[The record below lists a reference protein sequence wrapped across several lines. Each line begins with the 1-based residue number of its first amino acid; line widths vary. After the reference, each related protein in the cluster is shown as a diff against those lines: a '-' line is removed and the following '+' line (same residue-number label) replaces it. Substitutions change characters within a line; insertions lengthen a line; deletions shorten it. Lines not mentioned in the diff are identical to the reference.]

1 MEGLAFYRCRL
12 VFLITRHKSLPCH
25 EEPGTDSLLAL
36 EPSLIDYREGNVD
49 IFEVFLAYLL
59 VILHSYLLPVEN
71 TERRLRPLE
80 PQQNPL
86 LDMPVGYDDFLI
98 SFVFLL
104 IRNTFTS
111 DDYIVELRLWIIG
124 DKGKTIF

>member
-1 MEGLAFYRCRL
+1 
-12 VFLITRHKSLPCH
+12 LPCH